1 MERRFKF
8 LVGFLGVLAGTV
20 CTTVFGQIPF
30 GFSGTTTSGYANATS
45 GYTNTSTTTP
55 NGWVPVGTSG
65 RVVAQPV
72 SSQNTQD
79 RTVQRM
85 ANVGN
90 STNAAQTG
98 QPVATQAPLPPTISG
113 TRTANTVVNAN
124 VIASRNAS
132 AVQPVSGTT
141 SAASNQGGVNS
152 AGYVIP
158 MTSSGT
164 VQTGNM
170 VRATSA
176 TMPSNMQNRVN
187 FQFGIPQLASRSPYG
202 AEQIPT
208 PQPMDAQSYYA
219 GNSGNVGYAAG
230 YTQETPAYA
239 TGYSA
244 PYAQASYGD
253 NPYVAPTSYN
263 VSQPAYMNYANT
275 GTGYSNGSVC
285 APGVCGEVGCD
296 TGCATGCDTG
306 CANGYIPSAYN
317 MYANGYGANCYDPGL
332 SMLNPLQGLPCV
344 TSFSV
349 GSEAFRSPVDGNRQG
364 NIGIREAFNL
374 SGPMGGAMGFGY
386 QMGIAGFQG
395 NFGGN
400 NDPNFDL
407 DDGDRSQLF
416 LTGGIFRRN
425 PFRGFQGGI
434 VYDYMRDSYYFTD
447 NMQAVRG
454 ELSFRF
460 HPRFDAGYYGV
471 FNTGKSVTLVDGS
484 NEGEYELA
492 TLHTAFLRWTFDNGA
507 NARINGGASR
517 FGDGFVGS
525 SLTAPLSE
533 RLAIST
539 QCYGLFPDEK
549 TSSANVRNNAWGLGM
564 QLTWYPGRG
573 SSEALQNPYNAL
585 FDVAGNMT
593 NFYTRVH
600 D

>member
-8 LVGFLGVLAGTV
+8 LVSFLGILAGTV
-20 CTTVFGQIPF
+20 CTTAFGQLPF
-30 GFSGTTTSGYANATS
+30 GFSSTTNT
-45 GYTNTSTTTP
+45 GYTNTSTVTQP
-55 NGWVPVGTSG
+55 NGWVPIGTSG
-65 RVVAQPV
+65 LVAAQPV
-72 SSQNTQD
+72 NPQNAQGQSNQG
-79 RTVQRM
+79 R
-85 ANVGN
+85 ANTPGTASMGN
-90 STNAAQTG
+90 SVAAAQTR
-98 QPVATQAPLPPTISG
+98 QTTAMQAPLPPAVPG
-113 TRTANTVVNAN
+113 TRTANTVANSN

-132 AVQPVSGTT
+132 AVQPVSGTF
-141 SAASNQGGVNS
+141 SSSQNGVSS
-152 AGYVIP
+152 AGYIIP
-158 MTSSGT
+158 AMPSGT
-164 VQTGNM
+164 AQMGNS

-176 TMPSNMQNRVN
+176 TMPSNMQSRVN
-187 FQFGIPQLASRSPYG
+187 FQFGIPQVASRPSYG

-239 TGYSA
+239 TGYTA
-244 PYAQASYGD
+244 PYAQTAYGD
-253 NPYVAPTSYN
+253 NPYVAPTGYAM
-263 VSQPAYMNYANT
+263 SQPAYMNYGNV
-275 GTGYSNGSVC
+275 GYGNGSAC

-296 TGCATGCDTG
+296 TSCDTG

-317 MYANGYGANCYDPGL
+317 MYANGYGANGYDPGL
-332 SMLNPLQGLPCV
+332 SMLNPLHGLPCV
-344 TSFSV
+344 ASLSV

-364 NIGIREAFNL
+364 NIGVREAFNL
-374 SGPMGGAMGFGY
+374 SGPMGGALGFGY

-416 LTGGIFRRN
+416 LTGGMFRRN
-425 PFRGFQGGI
+425 PFRGFQGGV
-434 VYDYMRDSYYFTD
+434 VYDYMRDSYYFSET
-447 NMQAVRG
+447 MQSIRG

-460 HPRFDAGYYGV
+460 QPRFDAGYYGV
-471 FNTGKSVTLVDGS
+471 FNTGKSVILVDGS

-549 TSSANVRNNAWGLGM
+549 TSDSNVRNNAWGLGM

-573 SSEALQNPYNAL
+573 SCEALQNPYNAL